1 MQTLLTSLI
10 LLSLSC
16 TQVGAQE
23 AQELPNQ
30 RGSTLEAATITLGNT
45 PWELVIKAQ
54 TPSFYIQYLDKAT
67 RYISDREGTA
77 MHQVQ
82 LHHLNATRIELI
94 GRSRFIS
101 LFGQETKA
109 IGDWDG
115 LSQIA
120 KIADAWIEDFRAF
133 QVQLDAFTIE
143 IVKWRKNSYPT
154 SQSDE

>member
-23 AQELPNQ
+23 AQELPNL
-30 RGSTLEAATITLGNT
+30 RGSTLAAATITLGNT

-54 TPSFYIQYLDKAT
+54 TPSFYVQYLDKAT
-67 RYISDREGTA
+67 KYMSYREGTA
-77 MHQVQ
+77 MHLVQ
-82 LHHLNATRIELI
+82 LHHLDATRIELI

-109 IGDWDG
+109 IEDWDG

-120 KIADAWIEDFRAF
+120 KMADAWIEDFQAF

-143 IVKWRKNSYPT
+143 SLKWRKNSSPT